1 MHEIFTT
8 SNHQIR
14 EVLCINIRYLCKH
27 ACIYVVIVFGN
38 VIEALNWTPQLVC
51 VFSTLLHYVR
61 TLKLY
66 FPLDNVAYIVKLL
79 ARFST
84 KIAKKG
90 IRRFSPFKIHACI
103 LYSQC
108 KGVSKEY
115 SNSAFVGLLA
125 FVSDIGFCCS
135 HVFQIH
141 TMTYSISYIGIRYL
155 QDLSLCS
162 LQYNFQRYSSQNI
175 ASILIC
181 IKEDISLLH

>member
-1 MHEIFTT
+1 M
-8 SNHQIR
+8 
-14 EVLCINIRYLCKH
+14 LCINILHVWKH
-27 ACIYVVIVFGN
+27 VCIYVVIVFGN

-79 ARFST
+79 ARFNT
-84 KIAKKG
+84 KMAKKG

-141 TMTYSISYIGIRYL
+141 TMTYSISYIGRYL

-162 LQYNFQRYSSQNI
+162 LQYNFLR
-175 ASILIC
+175 
-181 IKEDISLLH
+181 